1 MDDETQTELYAIIDI
16 LYQFA
21 NLRLTSRGVIAV
33 VLMLQQ
39 EILLLQLPVWIDRHS
54 VNCLI
59 NCVGALQFAEGIR
72 LMPGIF

>member
-54 VNCLI
+54 FICLI

-72 LMPGIF
+72 IMPGIF